1 MDVDKVE
8 NLTVQISKIKTKIK
22 QILLCTRVYF
32 GCTMQLSLIYDVFNL
47 IFEVKVAVVARY
59 IL

>member
-1 MDVDKVE
+1 MDVDEAE
-8 NLTVQISKIKTKIK
+8 NLTVQISNILTKIK
-22 QILLCTRVYF
+22 QILLCTLVYF
-32 GCTMQLSLIYDVFNL
+32 GCAMQLSLIYDVFNL